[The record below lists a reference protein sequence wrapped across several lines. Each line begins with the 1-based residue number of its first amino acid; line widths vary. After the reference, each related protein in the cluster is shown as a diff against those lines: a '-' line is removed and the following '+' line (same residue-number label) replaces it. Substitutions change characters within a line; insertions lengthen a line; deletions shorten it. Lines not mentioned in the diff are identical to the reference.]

1 MAVWLQKIQKALLS
15 FWHRLSS
22 TLNALWSWLA
32 RALKTFWRWL
42 PGWIKTLLTLAF
54 WVLAGLA
61 LYSGIYGLL
70 SYLAGTPLSG
80 RELIR
85 RIYLAFTGEGGKE
98 STTVLLAFVTGL
110 LGFGAQ
116 QWRSIVEESRERR
129 ERRQRALEEL
139 ENLRTLLCEKRYQS
153 ALSLYWALWGK
164 CRKMWGDLDVEK
176 DLRSIW
182 EEMAPRPLREWANLC
197 REKGAS
203 VSLTPETLEAL
214 VWGWRLDR
222 EHREQAAALLQRV
235 IAPDCLEGLKFLVQD
250 HLDLLRS
257 EAIGQ
262 HLDALESAGLSEKQR
277 ASLNALQS
285 WRREPLFLLAPWA
298 GVTRSPDPP
307 DIAHRLKG
315 WGFVYNP
322 FGPEWAESDPRLG
335 EYGVWP
341 ASLEEARGLRPAL
354 VFGSTGSG
362 KTAAALL
369 LWQKCLNPPGNPEE
383 PGVLPVHL
391 EVGRWPGSPDE
402 WLDAIGRAVAEALL
416 QVCVRAPYS
425 LLEGKN
431 GPAIGQL
438 LSCYW
443 ETPVLEA
450 RLRGM
455 GLTETG
461 QNYIV
466 SAIEEFA
473 AGYTRPSF
481 VELKHL
487 VGAARPEGMQATYL
501 ILDLPSPSPTANLSS
516 VASSLAGLAD
526 LAFPLTSAGLYLKI
540 FVPDA
545 FQSNLQPF
553 WPLSP
558 LCLAWSEE
566 ELREIL
572 QTRLQK
578 ASEGQVDSLEAIC
591 SSTRYPPDPDTWLIQ
606 QAQGSPR
613 RLVRMGNQMLREAA
627 GASLP

>member
-1 MAVWLQKIQKALLS
+1 MATWLQKIRKALLS

-70 SYLAGTPLSG
+70 SCLAGTPLSW
-80 RELIR
+80 RELVR
-85 RIYLAFTGEGGKE
+85 RIYLAFAGEGGKE

-116 QWRSIVEESRERR
+116 QWRSIVEESRDRR
-129 ERRQRALEEL
+129 ERRQKALEEL
-139 ENLRTLLCEKRYQS
+139 ENLRTYFREKHYRS
-153 ALSLYWALWGK
+153 ALSLYWTLWEK

-176 DLRSIW
+176 DLQALW
-182 EEMAPRPLREWANLC
+182 DKMAPQPLQEWVRLC
-197 REKGAS
+197 EEGFTF
-203 VSLTPETLEAL
+203 VSLSKRTLEAL

-222 EHREQAAALLQRV
+222 EHREQAEALLKKV
-235 IAPDCLEGLKFLVQD
+235 VAPERLEELKSLVQD
-250 HLDLLRS
+250 NLDLLRS

-262 HLDALESAGLSEKQR
+262 RLDALECAGLSGEQR
-277 ASLNALQS
+277 TSLNALQS
-285 WRREPLFLLAPWA
+285 WRGEPLSFPAPWT

-307 DIAHRLKG
+307 DMAQRLQE

-322 FGPEWAESDPRLG
+322 FGPEWAESDPRL
-335 EYGVWP
+335 EDYGVWP
-341 ASLEEARGLRPAL
+341 ASLEEARGFRPAL

-369 LWQKCLNPPGNPEE
+369 LWHKCLNPPGNPEE
-383 PGVLPVHL
+383 PGVFPVRL
-391 EVGRWPGSPDE
+391 EVGHWPGSPEE

-425 LLEGKN
+425 PFEGKN
-431 GPAIGQL
+431 GPAIGRL
-438 LSCYW
+438 LSCYL
-443 ETPVLEA
+443 EAPILEA

-455 GLTETG
+455 GLTETERD
-461 QNYIV
+461 YIV
-466 SAIEEFA
+466 SEIEEFS
-473 AGYTRPSF
+473 AGRTRPDS

-487 VGAARPEGMQATYL
+487 LGAARPEGMQATYL
-501 ILDLPSPSPTANLSS
+501 ILDSPFHSLNGNLSS
-516 VASSLAGLAD
+516 SLACLAG
-526 LAFPLTSAGLYLKI
+526 LAFPLTSARLYLKI
-540 FVPDA
+540 FVPDTL
-545 FQSNLQPF
+545 QSTLQPS

-558 LCLAWSEE
+558 LYLAWSEE
-566 ELREIL
+566 ELREVL

-578 ASEGQVDSLEAIC
+578 ASNGQVERLGTLRLD
-591 SSTRYPPDPDTWLIQ
+591 TRYSPDPDTWLVQ

-613 RLVRMGNQMLREAA
+613 RLVRLGNQMLREAA